1 MKTSVSN
8 LISTLR
14 GAAIFGVV
22 VVHSLFTG
30 NRITSS
36 SDYNFFSYTV
46 SLGKYGVELFFIISG
61 LLMYLLYGFETQINT
76 KKFFVRRLARVYPLW
91 VLFLCVSILMY
102 FMFGYGGV
110 SSALTQNDSNASASL
125 MSVVFLTL
133 TFTLFFSS
141 TLWNTVI
148 PGGWSIQAEVFHYLL
163 FVFLRRFQ
171 IAILFLVAGTLNIL
185 SSLVFLLTSSQKN
198 FGGLFFLLADSWSRL
213 SLFSTFS
220 FFSIG
225 IIFGFLIDKGFDGF
239 IQAIRGN
246 RKLYFSLGFF
256 TLSMF
261 TIPTPFGKTLEAVGT
276 VVGFIVLSF
285 YLTEKS
291 LLNLFFVSLGKYS
304 YFIYFAHFIVLDLVA
319 WITRRLGLNFDFL
332 FSQKIVLPPLILSV
346 LAISWVLGY
355 LSFRFIERPII
366 NWSRKFT

>member
-1 MKTSVSN
+1 
-8 LISTLR
+8 
-14 GAAIFGVV
+14 
-22 VVHSLFTG
+22 
-30 NRITSS
+30 
-36 SDYNFFSYTV
+36 
-46 SLGKYGVELFFIISG
+46 
-61 LLMYLLYGFETQINT
+61 
-76 KKFFVRRLARVYPLW
+76 
-91 VLFLCVSILMY
+91 
-102 FMFGYGGV
+102 MFGYGGV
-110 SSALTQNDSNASASL
+110 SSALTENDSNASASL

-171 IAILFLVAGTLNIL
+171 IAILFLVAGILNIL

-225 IIFGFLIDKGFDGF
+225 IIFGFLIDKGFEDF

-261 TIPTPFGKTLEAVGT
+261 TIPTPFGKTLEDVGT

-304 YFIYFAHFIVLDLVA
+304 YFIYFAHFIVLDFVA
-319 WITRRLGLNFDFL
+319 WVTRRLVLNFDFL
-332 FSQKIVLPPLILSV
+332 FSQKIILPPLILCV

-366 NWSRKFT
+366 NWSRKFC